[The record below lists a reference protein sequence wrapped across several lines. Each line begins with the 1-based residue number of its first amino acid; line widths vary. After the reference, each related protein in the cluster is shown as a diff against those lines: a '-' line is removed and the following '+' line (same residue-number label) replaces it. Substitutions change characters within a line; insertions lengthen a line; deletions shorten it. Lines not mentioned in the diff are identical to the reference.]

1 MKISDKMTQ
10 SIATFVRFHCLFI
23 FQPASKIHHFAIV
36 DSVISFARL
45 YSIQTKKNCRWQFFG
60 FFSLCLCKWKYV
72 VNANIKQKKC
82 QMTWSI
88 KMNNHENINIDEI
101 TNEEEENK

>member
-1 MKISDKMTQ
+1 MAVCGECEYQ
-10 SIATFVRFHCLFI
+10 A
-23 FQPASKIHHFAIV
+23 
-36 DSVISFARL
+36 
-45 YSIQTKKNCRWQFFG
+45 
-60 FFSLCLCKWKYV
+60 
-72 VNANIKQKKC
+72 KKC